1 MSLSSLANL
10 ENLTALGTFGRP
22 IGIGAN
28 QPGTVEEPS
37 FRRQVQDE
45 GGLAIAKGLS
55 GTLRGMDS
63 EFHDLTAGKAGAR
76 IGLGAGAQATSLIVE
91 VKVTITQAMG
101 DDLSPEERTELNGT
115 FRNFLD
121 SLRNSLIDADFEG
134 GNALLDRIVGA
145 AEGGDAQP
153 KRLEDAFNALLGE
166 HVAAPDAAQSAY
178 DAVTEFEA
186 MLGRVMDALAEDLAA
201 IEERIA
207 ALSAQRQTV
216 ESGLLGGND
225 EEFVPTDAAAAA
237 AENLRMLAQQP
248 FGLSNQYPQ
257 VIGALLDGF
266 R

>member
-10 ENLTALGTFGRP
+10 ENLSVLSNFSRP
-22 IGIGAN
+22 GNVGAN
-28 QPGTVEEPS
+28 QSGTVDETS
-37 FRRQVQDE
+37 FRQQIKDDN
-45 GGLAIAKGLS
+45 GLAIANGLAS
-55 GTLRGMDS
+55 KLRGLDS

-76 IGLGAGAQATSLIVE
+76 IGLAAGEQATSLIVE
-91 VKVTITQAMG
+91 VKVTISQALEPG
-101 DDLSPEERTELNGT
+101 QSTEEHAALNGT
-115 FRNFLD
+115 FRNFLE

-145 AEGGDAQP
+145 AEGDEAQP
-153 KRLEDAFNALLGE
+153 KRLEDAFNELLGE
-166 HVAAPDAAQSAY
+166 HIADPEAAQSAY
-178 DAVTEFEA
+178 DAVAEFEA
-186 MLGRVMDALAEDLAA
+186 MLGRVVEALAEDLAA

-207 ALSAQRQTV
+207 ALSAQRETV
-216 ESGLLGGND
+216 ESGLLGGQED
-225 EEFVPTDAAAAA
+225 DFVPTEAAAAA